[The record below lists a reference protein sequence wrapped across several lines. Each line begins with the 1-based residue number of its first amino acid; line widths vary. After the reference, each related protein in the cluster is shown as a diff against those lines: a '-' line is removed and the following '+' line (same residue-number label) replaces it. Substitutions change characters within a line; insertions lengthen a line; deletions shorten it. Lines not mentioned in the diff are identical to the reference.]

1 LDQSEWV
8 VVTFCSSLCSYFERE
23 NLFES
28 QFVKR
33 GRCYFE

>member
-1 LDQSEWV
+1 MGQSVWG

-28 QFVKR
+28 QFGKR
-33 GRCYFE
+33 ERCYFG